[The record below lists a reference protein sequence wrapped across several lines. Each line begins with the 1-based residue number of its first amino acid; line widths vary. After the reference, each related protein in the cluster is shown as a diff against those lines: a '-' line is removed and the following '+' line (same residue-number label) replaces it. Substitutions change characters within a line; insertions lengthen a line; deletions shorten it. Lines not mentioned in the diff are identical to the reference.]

1 LSGCSAEVAKSN
13 DRLIFGENI
22 LNLAVIEGSSI
33 ESNCLVP
40 IDPKTTSFL
49 GCVIFPL
56 ESEGLE
62 GKDWDSDY
70 SQALSYDGWVWIGG
84 EANVSFFEK
93 PTDGPCNHQLLM
105 IGWFQGTQEQQD
117 AYMQSGSLD
126 GIENSLFAFSV
137 QNELVCDQDHR
148 ATQP

>member
-1 LSGCSAEVAKSN
+1 MSALYRLCVHLSLATFLSLILSGCSAEVAKSN

-62 GKDWDSDY
+62 GKD
-70 SQALSYDGWVWIGG
+70 LV
-84 EANVSFFEK
+84 VK
-93 PTDGPCNHQLLM
+93 PMLVFLK
-105 IGWFQGTQEQQD
+105 
-117 AYMQSGSLD
+117 SLQMVHVTT
-126 GIENSLFAFSV
+126 NF
-137 QNELVCDQDHR
+137 
-148 ATQP
+148 

>member
-1 LSGCSAEVAKSN
+1 
-13 DRLIFGENI
+13 
-22 LNLAVIEGSSI
+22 
-33 ESNCLVP
+33 
-40 IDPKTTSFL
+40 
-49 GCVIFPL
+49 
-56 ESEGLE
+56 
-62 GKDWDSDY
+62 
-70 SQALSYDGWVWIGG
+70 
-84 EANVSFFEK
+84 
-93 PTDGPCNHQLLM
+93 M